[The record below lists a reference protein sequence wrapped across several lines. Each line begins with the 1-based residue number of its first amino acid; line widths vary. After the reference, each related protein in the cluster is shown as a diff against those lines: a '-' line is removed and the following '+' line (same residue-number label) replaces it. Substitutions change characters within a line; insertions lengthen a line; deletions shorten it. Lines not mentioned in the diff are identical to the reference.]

1 MLTAVASL
9 IARAHA
15 RKNRCR
21 GEHWSIVRV
30 YEYPAR
36 AGMHLWNSGWPTSNI
51 GMETSSAGRRPGG
64 RASGRAGGR
73 TGGQASG
80 R

>member
-36 AGMHLWNSGWPTSNI
+36 AGMHRCNSGWTTSNI
-51 GMETSSAGRRPGG
+51 STGNRLRETLPVG
-64 RASGRAGGR
+64 
-73 TGGQASG
+73 TQL
-80 R
+80 